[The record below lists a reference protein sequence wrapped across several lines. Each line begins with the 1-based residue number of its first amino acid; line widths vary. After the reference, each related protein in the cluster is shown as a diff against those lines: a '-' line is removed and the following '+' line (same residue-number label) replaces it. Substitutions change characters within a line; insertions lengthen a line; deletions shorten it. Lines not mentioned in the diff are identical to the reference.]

1 MNDIPDMY
9 DDMMEMYD
17 DMTCMYEYHIHVWYH
32 VPWCGNKGMENRQ
45 LMFPS
50 PTAEIIEYYQSH
62 KIKPNFNDHQQ
73 YVKKKK
79 LLTNENEA
87 QTEMLLSQVLGCSV
101 MQNSKIFYVQSMDN
115 LRLTQATALRIN
127 VKELNWGLAKNPLI

>member
-1 MNDIPDMY
+1 
-9 DDMMEMYD
+9 
-17 DMTCMYEYHIHVWYH
+17 
-32 VPWCGNKGMENRQ
+32 MENRQ

-127 VKELNWGLAKNPLI
+127 VKELN